1 MNDIPKVNEK
11 RNADKK
17 FCRENKKI
25 AEQERLLG
33 YYYISQK
40 FLSVD
45 VWFGLCENS
54 HNAKAKNREYKN
66 IVKFFKLTD
75 QMPKSVYVRG
85 RDIFYGNFVKN
96 EPNGKKVS
104 DYIVEA
110 LK

>member
-1 MNDIPKVNEK
+1 MNDVPKVNEK

-17 FCRENKKI
+17 FCEENKKI

-54 HNAKAKNREYKN
+54 HNAKAKNKEYKN
-66 IVKFFKLTD
+66 IV
-75 QMPKSVYVRG
+75 
-85 RDIFYGNFVKN
+85 IFSKTC
-96 EPNGKKVS
+96 K
-104 DYIVEA
+104 
-110 LK
+110 

>member
-1 MNDIPKVNEK
+1 MNNVPKVNEK

-25 AEQERLLG
+25 AEQGKLLG
-33 YYYISQK
+33 YFYISQK

-54 HNAKAKNREYKN
+54 HNAKAKNKEYKN

-75 QMPKSVYVRG
+75 Q
-85 RDIFYGNFVKN
+85 IT
-96 EPNGKKVS
+96 KKC
-104 DYIVEA
+104 
-110 LK
+110 LC

>member
-1 MNDIPKVNEK
+1 MNGIPKVNEK

-17 FCRENKKI
+17 FCRGNKKI
-25 AEQERLLG
+25 AEQVSLLG

-54 HNAKAKNREYKN
+54 HNAKAKNREYKK

-75 QMPKSVYVRG
+75 QMPK
-85 RDIFYGNFVKN
+85 KC
-96 EPNGKKVS
+96 
-104 DYIVEA
+104 
-110 LK
+110 LC

>member
-1 MNDIPKVNEK
+1 MNDIPKVNEE

-17 FCRENKKI
+17 FCKKHKKI

-33 YYYISQK
+33 YYYIIQK

-75 QMPKSVYVRG
+75 Q
-85 RDIFYGNFVKN
+85 I
-96 EPNGKKVS
+96 GKKCPFIWCRVNFLRKFR
-104 DYIVEA
+104 E
-110 LK
+110 K